1 MTAKTDTERACNY
14 QAGRAEGE
22 RWAAHD
28 DTFARAAIRE
38 ILENLRERFRT
49 SRLESERAYWL
60 GVLRGYRAVTR

>member
-1 MTAKTDTERACNY
+1 MSTVSTDERARNY

-22 RWAAHD
+22 RWAEHD
-28 DTFARAAIRE
+28 DTFARATISE
-38 ILENLRERFRT
+38 VLEDVRERFRS